1 MSYKL
6 EAVKHEKLLKELTPI
21 SLLIS
26 GILFPAGALSNDV
39 LMSCSTSGNV
49 AHHYSSPYS
58 SRKLERRLIINVK
71 EKQVTD
77 VSSNRLLRVP
87 APYKVVKITPSLIE
101 FKDSNNSEVAYRI
114 DRYNLSYIE
123 SRKDYEHKCKDICLD
138 RSYQGNQ
145 MSKDILDL
153 YLDIKIQSPR
163 AYCKSC
169 SIRGQL
175 LTGRCKILRKG
186 QSLFAAAQI

>member
-49 AHHYSSPYS
+49 AHLYSSPYS

-123 SRKDYEHKCKDICLD
+123 SRKDYEHKCRDICLD
-138 RSYQGNQ
+138 RSYQGDQ

-153 YLDIKIQSPR
+153 YLDIKVQSPG

-169 SIRGQL
+169 AIRGQL
-175 LTGRCKILRKG
+175 VTGKCKLLREG
-186 QSLFAAAQI
+186 QNLMAVPRI

>member
-1 MSYKL
+1 MGYKL
-6 EAVKHEKLLKELTPI
+6 EAVKHQKLLKELTPI

-26 GILFPAGALSNDV
+26 GLLFPAGALSNEV
-39 LMSCSTSGNV
+39 LMSCTASSNV

-58 SRKLERRLIINVK
+58 SRKPERRFIINVK
-71 EKQVTD
+71 ERQVTD
-77 VSSNRLLRVP
+77 VSSKRLLRVP
-87 APYKVVKITPSLIE
+87 APYKVVKITPSVIE

-114 DRYNLSYIE
+114 DRYNLNYIE
-123 SRKDYEHKCKDICLD
+123 SREDYAHKCKDICLD

-153 YLDIKIQSPR
+153 YLDIKVQSPG

-169 SIRGQL
+169 AIRGQL
-175 LTGRCKILRKG
+175 VTGKCKILREG
-186 QSLFAAAQI
+186 QSLIAVPRI

>member
-1 MSYKL
+1 MGYKL
-6 EAVKHEKLLKELTPI
+6 EAVKYETLLKELTPI
-21 SLLIS
+21 SLLVS

-58 SRKLERRLIINVK
+58 SRKPERRLIINVK
-71 EKQVTD
+71 QRQVTD

-114 DRYNLSYIE
+114 DRYNLSYVE
-123 SRKDYEHKCKDICLD
+123 SRKDYEHKCKDVCLD

-153 YLDIKIQSPR
+153 YLDIKVQSPG

-169 SIRGQL
+169 AIRGQL
-175 LTGRCKILRKG
+175 VTGKCKILREG
-186 QSLFAAAQI
+186 QALMAVPRI